1 MSIINSEF
9 LREKLIERRA
19 LEFAK
24 SIRGIKTFSIERI
37 GSDDFSQ
44 HRNLLAKHANLNSLP
59 KKKWKLSNHEKDE
72 MAKWVASRLIQNI
85 KNAYYVPFEIPFIV
99 KVELEDALQ
108 FINSIWHIHGT
119 HDATVLIE
127 GPISLIDLQEREDG
141 IYYFEM

>member
-24 SIRGIKTFSIERI
+24 SIRGIKTLGIERI

-59 KKKWKLSNHEKDE
+59 KK
-72 MAKWVASRLIQNI
+72 M
-85 KNAYYVPFEIPFIV
+85 EI
-99 KVELEDALQ
+99 E
-108 FINSIWHIHGT
+108 
-119 HDATVLIE
+119 
-127 GPISLIDLQEREDG
+127 
-141 IYYFEM
+141 